1 MSQQTSLYP
10 VGGPTYLHGD
20 QQEAKLPLL
29 QVAERSNKQA
39 TLMLS

>member
-20 QQEAKLPLL
+20 QREEELPHL
-29 QVAERSNKQA
+29 QVAERSNKQE
-39 TLMLS
+39 TMMLS